1 MILCFKKKFTLYIK
15 FDVSFDNRLIK
26 RSAVPAKT
34 RTTSDLAQ
42 LEKQIRQQN
51 AEYYEIYDLLEEN
64 LSKDDQIEILN
75 ANLQIIPDT
84 QYQVSIF
91 FKSYKSSSKPF

>member
-1 MILCFKKKFTLYIK
+1 M
-15 FDVSFDNRLIK
+15 IK
-26 RSAVPAKT
+26 RSVVPAKT
-34 RTTSDLAQ
+34 RTSSDLAE

-51 AEYYEIYDLLEEN
+51 DEYYEIYDLLEEK

-84 QYQVSIF
+84 QYQVSNIRILSNKSIYWNDSNRFLFFLVIF
-91 FKSYKSSSKPF
+91 LRFFII